1 MNLGQQTEQL
11 MSPQPI
17 NISMRSKKQHIR
29 LWFECLQLCHL
40 DPQYSENLKRSQSF
54 YEEWGDVRN
63 IKFDDWWKDH
73 KYLFDEVMV
82 KEVSK
87 VTHSPNTITLSI
99 PLNENVSTIIKDVK
113 MIVEQKQS
121 VRLDELGEDQNNRK
135 SKSLG
140 IGKYSFTQKE
150 IKGLFHYQNLEMYKI
165 YFRLNRPPINRN
177 FLMEVRKSF
186 DGRVRSQLR
195 RTMVNLPQMS
205 DFERYK
211 TNGDFEDVI
220 RSVRRSLKGVEKTL
234 KNVSLGKFP

>member
-1 MNLGQQTEQL
+1 

-29 LWFECLQLCHL
+29 LWFECLQICHS
-40 DPQYSENLKRSQSF
+40 DPQYSENLTLSKEF
-54 YEEWGDVRN
+54 YEEWGDVTN

-87 VTHSPNTITLSI
+87 VSNSPNTITLSI
-99 PLNENVSTIIKDVK
+99 PLNENVSTIIKEVK
-113 MIVEQKQS
+113 RIVEHKQS
-121 VRLDELGEDQNNRK
+121 DRLIELGEDLSNRK

-165 YFRLNRPPINRN
+165 FLRLDKPSINRN
-177 FLMEVRKSF
+177 FLIEVRKSF
-186 DGRVRSQLR
+186 DSRVRSQLR
-195 RTMVNLPQMS
+195 KTMANLPHMS

-211 TNGDFEDVI
+211 TSSDFEDVI
-220 RSVRRSLKGVEKTL
+220 RSVRRSIRGVEKTL
-234 KNVSLGKFP
+234 TNVSKGHFP

>member
-1 MNLGQQTEQL
+1 MAKSL
-11 MSPQPI
+11 SVK
-17 NISMRSKKQHIR
+17 SKKQHIR
-29 LWFECLQLCHL
+29 LWFEFYKLALADQ
-40 DPQYSENLKRSQSF
+40 NLKNYIQASSA
-54 YEEWGDVRN
+54 YYAAWGDVQSFT
-63 IKFDDWWKDH
+63 FDDWWKDH

-87 VTHSPNTITLSI
+87 VTHSPNTIVLSI

-113 MIVEQKQS
+113 RIVKQKQS

-165 YFRLNRPPINRN
+165 FLQLDRPPINRN
-177 FLMEVRKSF
+177 FLMKVRKSF
-186 DGRVRSQLR
+186 DARVRSQLR

>member
-1 MNLGQQTEQL
+1 

-29 LWFECLQLCHL
+29 LWFECLQICHSDL
-40 DPQYSENLKRSQSF
+40 QYSDNLKRSKGF
-54 YEEWGDVRN
+54 YQEWGDVTN

-73 KYLFDEVMV
+73 KYLFEEVMV

-87 VTHSPNTITLSI
+87 VSSTPNTITLSI
-99 PLNENVSTIIKDVK
+99 PLNETVSTIIEDVK
-113 MIVEQKQS
+113 QLVEQKQS
-121 VRLDELGEDQNNRK
+121 DRLVELGLDRSNRK

-140 IGKYSFTQKE
+140 VGKYSFTQKE

-165 YFRLNRPPINRN
+165 YLRLNRPPINRN

-186 DGRVRSQLR
+186 DSRVRSQLR
-195 RTMVNLPQMS
+195 RTMVNLPQMN

-220 RSVRRSLKGVEKTL
+220 RSVRRSLKGVEKIL
-234 KNVSLGKFP
+234 RNVSLGKFP

>member
-1 MNLGQQTEQL
+1 

-29 LWFECLQLCHL
+29 LWFECLQICHS
-40 DPQYSENLKRSQSF
+40 DPQYSDNLKRSKGF
-54 YEEWGDVRN
+54 YEEWSNVTN

-87 VTHSPNTITLSI
+87 VTHSPNTIILSI

-113 MIVEQKQS
+113 RIVEQKQS

-165 YFRLNRPPINRN
+165 FLRLDRPPINRN
-177 FLMEVRKSF
+177 FLIEVRKSF
-186 DGRVRSQLR
+186 DSRVRSQLR
-195 RTMVNLPQMS
+195 RTMVNLPQMN
-205 DFERYK
+205 DFDRLK

-220 RSVRRSLKGVEKTL
+220 RSVRRSLRGVEKTL
-234 KNVSLGKFP
+234 TNVSKGRFP

>member
-1 MNLGQQTEQL
+1 MK
-11 MSPQPI
+11 
-17 NISMRSKKQHIR
+17 SKKQHIR
-29 LWFECLQLCHL
+29 LWFECLQICHS
-40 DPQYSENLKRSQSF
+40 DPQYSENLKRSKAF
-54 YEEWGDVRN
+54 YEEWGDVTN
-63 IKFDDWWKDH
+63 TKFDVWWKNQ

-87 VTHSPNTITLSI
+87 VSHSPNTMTLSI
-99 PLNENVSTIIKDVK
+99 PLNENVSTILKDVK
-113 MIVEQKQS
+113 RIVEQKQS
-121 VRLDELGEDQNNRK
+121 DLLVELGENHSNRK

-165 YFRLNRPPINRN
+165 FLRLDRPPINRN
-177 FLMEVRKSF
+177 FLIEVRKSI

-211 TNGDFEDVI
+211 SNSDFEDVT
-220 RSVRRSLKGVEKTL
+220 RAVRRSIKGVEKTL
-234 KNVSLGKFP
+234 ENVSLGKFP

>member
-1 MNLGQQTEQL
+1 

-29 LWFECLQLCHL
+29 LWFECLQICHSV
-40 DPQYSENLKRSQSF
+40 PQYSENLKHSKEF
-54 YEEWGDVRN
+54 YEEWGTVTN
-63 IKFDDWWKDH
+63 IKFDDWWRDH
-73 KYLFDEVMV
+73 KYLFAEVMV

-87 VTHSPNTITLSI
+87 VTHSPNTIVLSI
-99 PLNENVSTIIKDVK
+99 PLNENVSTIIKEVK
-113 MIVEQKQS
+113 RLVEQKQS
-121 VRLDELGEDQNNRK
+121 DRLVELGEDQSNRK

-150 IKGLFHYQNLEMYKI
+150 IKGLFHYQNLEMYKF
-165 YFRLNRPPINRN
+165 YLRLNRPPINRN

-186 DGRVRSQLR
+186 DSRVRSQLR